1 VLQSAETGD
10 PSMETAVQLR
20 DFLQARRTAI
30 VDRWTELTLEVYPSD
45 AARLMTRE
53 KDRFQN
59 PVGHVTRKS
68 LEEIYD
74 GLVAGRPAEEMT
86 GPLDGIVRI
95 RAVQDLFPSQALG
108 FLFLLKP
115 SVRDQFGEE
124 TTIDLTALDF
134 AIDRL
139 TLEAFDLFMRCREQ
153 IHGLRRNEIKQQ
165 ASALL
170 ERRNRLADEEQD
182 RVRT

>member
-1 VLQSAETGD
+1 
-10 PSMETAVQLR
+10 METAVQLR
-20 DFLQARRTAI
+20 DFLQTRRTAI
-30 VDRWTELTLEVYPSD
+30 VDRWTGLTFEVYPPD

-53 KDRFQN
+53 KDRFRN

-68 LEEIYD
+68 LEDLYD
-74 GLVAGRPAEEMT
+74 GLVAGRPAGEMT
-86 GPLDGIVRI
+86 GALDGIVRI
-95 RAVQDLFPSQALG
+95 RAVQDLSPSQALG

-115 SVRDQFGEE
+115 SVRDELGEGA
-124 TTIDLTALDF
+124 TMDLTALDF

-170 ERRNRLADEEQD
+170 QRRNRIADEEQD